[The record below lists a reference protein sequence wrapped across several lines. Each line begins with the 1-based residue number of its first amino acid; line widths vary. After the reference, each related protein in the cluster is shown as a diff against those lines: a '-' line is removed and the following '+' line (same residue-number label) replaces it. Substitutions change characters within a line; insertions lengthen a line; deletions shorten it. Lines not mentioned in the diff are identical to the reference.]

1 MAESPNRNEE
11 NPPTV
16 MVDGGRLAAEGSR
29 LAPAVHLLVPVE
41 QPDRSMRVGDD
52 ALLIGRAAPCEL
64 RIDDPSLSSR
74 HCQLRMRFGLLW
86 VEDLG
91 STNGTFIDGHRI
103 SRPSV
108 LRVGA
113 TLQAGL
119 VQFRHELRDERSVS
133 DDGEWSVEL
142 AAAARYITELLP
154 EPWRGRSLD
163 IGWRLA
169 PCRTLGG
176 DSFGYRQLDDGSV
189 AIYLIDVC
197 GHGLRAALHS
207 VAILNALRKRADD
220 DERDPGRLLTALNRD
235 FPMETHGGM
244 FFTMWYGVIDPQHRR
259 VRYSSAGHPPA
270 LVRAG
275 SGGPCHRLSLR
286 RPPIG
291 TLEGIS
297 YATAEHELP
306 ADSTLYLFSDGVIE
320 ELGRDGRA
328 LRLPWLEATIAALGD
343 DPTTHPERI
352 ESALRE
358 ATGAH
363 RFADDFT
370 LLAAH
375 AR

>member
-1 MAESPNRNEE
+1 MAEPSNRNEE

-29 LAPAVHLLVPVE
+29 SAPAVHFLVPVE
-41 QPDRSMRVGDD
+41 QPDRSVRVGKD
-52 ALLIGRAAPCEL
+52 ALIIGRSGTCDL

-74 HCQLRMRFGLLW
+74 HCQLRMRYGLLW

-91 STNGTFIDGHRI
+91 STNGTFIDGRRI
-103 SRPSV
+103 AQPTV

-119 VQFRHELRDERSVS
+119 AQIRHELRDERTVAE
-133 DDGEWSVEL
+133 DGEWSEEL

-154 EPWRGRSLD
+154 EPWRDRALD
-163 IGWRLA
+163 IAWRLV

-176 DSFGYRQLDDGSV
+176 DSFGYRQLDEGSV

-207 VAILNALRKRADD
+207 VAILNALRQRVADD
-220 DERDPGRLLTALNRD
+220 ARDPGALLTALNRD

-244 FFTMWYGVIDPQHRR
+244 FFTMWYGVIDPQQRR
-259 VRYSSAGHPPA
+259 LRYSSAGHPPA
-270 LVRAG
+270 LLREG
-275 SGGPCHRLSLR
+275 LGGPSRRLTLR

-291 TLEGIS
+291 TIDRAS

-306 ADSTLYLFSDGVIE
+306 AGSTLYLFSDGVVE
-320 ELGRDGRA
+320 ELGHDGRA
-328 LRLPWLEATIAALGD
+328 LGLQWLESTIAALGG
-343 DPTTHPERI
+343 DPTTHPERV

-358 ATGAH
+358 ATGAR
-363 RFADDFT
+363 RFSDDFT